1 MTDTNSPAEESAL
14 RGGPEVD
21 IGLFSRVQQLI
32 SSVRL
37 TQDERV
43 AVTTGD
49 LAADVHIAR
58 KEFEME
64 HFEEAFRAVN
74 RISSGFDQKVAQWES
89 RARQKE
95 SQKQKLSMLD
105 IRKMTAEHA
114 GVRSRVE
121 LVRAQVRRLRVGLD
135 QIVNSADSPAISP
148 ASAESGPE
156 PADPSGGDRLK
167 PALQTAGAATE
178 PAPDETSLACVPP
191 PETAPSLLPR
201 ACREAFQAAGDQVV
215 QESVVRQYFDVEAEL
230 SVEIKS
236 VQGRN
241 RVSFQPF
248 PLPPLDRLYFVRE
261 TGQLILLQSLTA
273 KTLNGHDALTGNQ
286 IQWAVKD
293 FVQHVRSG
301 VWLLR
306 PKSPA
311 A

>member
-1 MTDTNSPAEESAL
+1 
-14 RGGPEVD
+14 
-21 IGLFSRVQQLI
+21 
-32 SSVRL
+32 
-37 TQDERV
+37 
-43 AVTTGD
+43 
-49 LAADVHIAR
+49 
-58 KEFEME
+58 
-64 HFEEAFRAVN
+64 
-74 RISSGFDQKVAQWES
+74 
-89 RARQKE
+89 
-95 SQKQKLSMLD
+95 
-105 IRKMTAEHA
+105 
-114 GVRSRVE
+114 
-121 LVRAQVRRLRVGLD
+121 
-135 QIVNSADSPAISP
+135 
-148 ASAESGPE
+148 
-156 PADPSGGDRLK
+156 
-167 PALQTAGAATE
+167 
-178 PAPDETSLACVPP
+178 
-191 PETAPSLLPR
+191 LPR